1 MRALIIDD
9 ELPARRKIITFLQDE
24 PEIEIVGEADDG
36 LKAITA
42 IEQLK
47 PDLIFL
53 DIQMPHLTGFEVL
66 QQINESI
73 MPKIIFTTA
82 YDQYALKAFEVH
94 AIDYLLKPFDQ
105 ERFQKA
111 LKHALQPATSQL
123 PEQLSSLISALNKQ
137 RNYLQR
143 LLIKITGRI
152 IIIKVEDID
161 WIEAEEK
168 YVQLHVGKDK
178 YLYRETMSTLEQ
190 ELDPQKF
197 VRIHRSYI
205 VQLDFIKELSP
216 WSHGDYLVILKDGT
230 ELNMG
235 RNYRERL
242 LNC

>member
-1 MRALIIDD
+1 MRVVIIDD
-9 ELPARRKIITFLQDE
+9 ELPARKKIRTFLEDE
-24 PEIEIVGEADDG
+24 PTIELVGEASDG
-36 LKAITA
+36 LEAVAI

-66 QQINESI
+66 QQLDTIPSV
-73 MPKIIFTTA
+73 IFTTA

-105 ERFQKA
+105 ERFQSA
-111 LKHALQPATSQL
+111 LKHAFQQPTSNLPSQL
-123 PEQLSSLISALNKQ
+123 SNLILALNKQ

-143 LLIKITGRI
+143 ILLKTGGKI
-152 IIIKVEDID
+152 IIIKIDDIN

-168 YVQLHVGKDK
+168 YVQIHTGKEK
-178 YLYRETMSTLEQ
+178 YLYRETMNTLEQ

-205 VQLDFIKELSP
+205 VQLDFIKELTP

-230 ELNMG
+230 QLNMG
-235 RNYRERL
+235 RNYREKIL
-242 LNC
+242 SF

>member
-1 MRALIIDD
+1 MRVVIIDD
-9 ELPARRKIITFLQDE
+9 ELPARKKIRTFLEDE
-24 PEIEIVGEADDG
+24 PTIELVGEASDG
-36 LKAITA
+36 LEAVAI

-66 QQINESI
+66 QQLDTIPSV
-73 MPKIIFTTA
+73 IFTTA

-105 ERFQKA
+105 ERFQSA
-111 LKHALQPATSQL
+111 LKHAFQQPTNNLPSQL
-123 PEQLSSLISALNKQ
+123 SNLILALNKQ

-143 LLIKITGRI
+143 ILLKTGGKI
-152 IIIKVEDID
+152 IIIKIDDIN

-168 YVQLHVGKDK
+168 YVQIHTGKEK
-178 YLYRETMSTLEQ
+178 YLYRETMNTLEQ

-205 VQLDFIKELSP
+205 VQLDFIKELTP

-230 ELNMG
+230 QLNMG
-235 RNYRERL
+235 RNYREKIL
-242 LNC
+242 SF

>member
-1 MRALIIDD
+1 MRVVIIDD
-9 ELPARRKIITFLQDE
+9 ELPARKKIRAFLQDE
-24 PEIEIVGEADDG
+24 PSIEIVGEASDG
-36 LKAITA
+36 LEAVNIV
-42 IEQLK
+42 EQLK
-47 PDLIFL
+47 PELIFL

-66 QQINESI
+66 QQLDSEI
-73 MPKIIFTTA
+73 MPKVIFTTA

-105 ERFQKA
+105 ERFQDA
-111 LKHALQPATSQL
+111 LKHAFQQSANKIPSQL
-123 PEQLSSLISALNKQ
+123 SNLISTLNKQ

-143 LLIKITGRI
+143 ILLKTSGKI
-152 IIIKVEDID
+152 IILKIDDIN

-168 YVQLHVGKDK
+168 YVQLHTSKEK
-178 YLYRETMSTLEQ
+178 YLYRETMNALEQ

-205 VQLDFIKELSP
+205 VQLDFIKELTP

-235 RNYRERL
+235 RNYRERIF
-242 LNC
+242 NF